1 MVSADII
8 CLMLVFQDCRDHS
21 LALGTHQWEWPCLH
35 YASFVSARPSSADG
49 AENRVYFILQISSQ
63 TFAAYI
69 ISLCSFD
76 FHP

>member
-1 MVSADII
+1 MKGKFFIN
-8 CLMLVFQDCRDHS
+8 LENR
-21 LALGTHQWEWPCLH
+21 ALRRRALKILQSEWPCLH

-49 AENRVYFILQISSQ
+49 AENRVYFILQIFSQ

-69 ISLCSFD
+69 RSLCSFD